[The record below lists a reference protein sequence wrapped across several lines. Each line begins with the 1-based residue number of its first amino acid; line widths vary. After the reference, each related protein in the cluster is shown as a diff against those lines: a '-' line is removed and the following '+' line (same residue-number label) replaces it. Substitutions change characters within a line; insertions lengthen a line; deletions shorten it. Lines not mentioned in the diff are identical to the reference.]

1 MNEQTRYAKAGVDI
15 EAGDRLKKRLIELT
29 QQTHNEHVI
38 HKSGAFGGL
47 YSLKGLNVENP
58 VLVSSVDGVGTK
70 TKIAC
75 ATGHH
80 KGIGIDIVN
89 HCIND
94 ILTCGAEPLF
104 FLDYFACGKQN
115 DDVVMQLIEGMSE
128 ACKKAGMALI
138 GGETAQMPDIYA
150 ENEYDLAGTIVGVV
164 DQEKMIDGRDIQPGD
179 MIFALP
185 SSGLHTNGYTLAR
198 KVLLEE
204 HGLKLDEKP
213 KNMTKTLG
221 EALLAPHRS
230 YLDEI
235 REVRSHVNIKGIAH
249 ITGGSFEGNIS
260 RILPDGCKADIY
272 PVRWQ
277 PPSIFYLIQEL
288 GNISKTEM
296 YQVFNMGMGI
306 AFVVGMDDRET
317 IKDVCWEADMI
328 GQIVEGSGVE
338 LIMDD

>member
-47 YSLKGLNVENP
+47 YSLEGLNVENP

-75 ATGHH
+75 TTGQH

-115 DDVVMQLIEGMSE
+115 DDVVMQLIEGMSD

-204 HGLKLDEKP
+204 NSLKLDEKP

-235 REVRSHVNIKGIAH
+235 REVRSHVHVKGIAH